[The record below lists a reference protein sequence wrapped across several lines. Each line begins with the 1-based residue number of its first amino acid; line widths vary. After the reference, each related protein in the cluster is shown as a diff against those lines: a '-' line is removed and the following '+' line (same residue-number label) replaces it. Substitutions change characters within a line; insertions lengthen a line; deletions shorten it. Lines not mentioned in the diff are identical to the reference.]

1 MTDELTL
8 TDLECLAWVAEGRA
22 SQVPESVALRLL
34 RQGLVQRPA
43 RQGTGAAALELTPAG
58 LAHVRSS
65 DQ

>member
-1 MTDELTL
+1 MTDELSL

-22 SQVPESVALRLL
+22 SRVPEPVAARLL
-34 RQGLVQRPA
+34 QHGLVQKPTRHLE
-43 RQGTGAAALELTPAG
+43 GAATLELTPAG